1 LKGISFHLKKGGFYG
16 VVGRVGSGKSALLK
30 AIIGEVPF
38 CKGTVAKKGSVA
50 FVEQEPPMFVGTVRE
65 NILFGK

>member
-1 LKGISFHLKKGGFYG
+1 M
-16 VVGRVGSGKSALLK
+16 VGRVGSGKSALLK